1 MDVFCGIDWAEDHH
15 DVALA
20 GRDGQLLA
28 RRRISDDPAGL
39 AVLLGLLAEH
49 GDTAGDLVPVAIE
62 TPRGLLTACLRATG
76 RPVYPINPLAVA
88 RYRDRH
94 SAAGRK
100 SDHGD
105 AVVLA
110 NILRTDAHA
119 HRTLPAD
126 TELAQAIAVLAR
138 AQQDAVWDRT
148 TAHNKLRS
156 HLREYYPGFL
166 AAFADA
172 RGGIM
177 RPEAR
182 AILAAAPDPAAAAAL
197 TVTQLRSLM
206 RTAGRTRSINS
217 EATRLRDAFRA
228 PQMRQ
233 LPLVEQAMGRQALGL
248 LRALDAACAS
258 ASDLEAAAVASFNQ
272 HPDAGIITSFPGLGA
287 LTGARVLA
295 ETGDDRSRFTDARGL
310 KAYAGAAP
318 ITRASGK
325 TIAVL
330 HRRVKN
336 QRLAAAG
343 YLWAFAA
350 LTASP
355 GARAHYNRRRTA
367 GDRHA
372 AAQRNL
378 FNRLL
383 GCLHHCLATGQHYD
397 EATAFSAPDP
407 AAHAAAA

>member
-15 DVALA
+15 DVALVD
-20 GRDGQLLA
+20 RDGKLLA
-28 RRRISDDPAGL
+28 RRRISDDAAGL
-39 AVLLGLLAEH
+39 AALLELLASH
-49 GDTAGDLVPVAIE
+49 GDSAEDPVPAAIE

-76 RPVYPINPLAVA
+76 RKVYPINPMAVA

-94 SAAGRK
+94 STAGRK

-110 NILRTDAHA
+110 NILRTDLDM
-119 HRTLPAD
+119 HRPLPAD
-126 TELAQAIAVLAR
+126 SELAQAIAVLAR
-138 AQQDAVWDRT
+138 AQQDAIWART
-148 TAHNKLRS
+148 AAHNKLRS

-166 AAFADA
+166 GAFADA
-172 RGGIM
+172 RGGIT

-182 AILAAAPDPAAAAAL
+182 TILAAAPDPAAAAAL
-197 TVTQLRSLM
+197 TLAQLRALL
-206 RTAGRTRSINS
+206 RKAGRSRGIDT
-217 EATRLRDAFRA
+217 EAARLREAFRA

-233 LPLVEQAMGRQALGL
+233 LPLVEQAMGRQALAL
-248 LRALDAACAS
+248 LGQLNAACQA
-258 ASDLEAAAVASFNQ
+258 ASDLEQATIESFNQ
-272 HPDAGIITSFPGLGA
+272 HPDAGIITSFPGLGP

-295 ETGDDRSRFTDARGL
+295 ETGDDRSRFTDAKGL

-325 TIAVL
+325 TTAVL
-330 HRRVKN
+330 HRRIKN

-343 YLWAFAA
+343 YVWAFAA

-355 GARAHYNRRRTA
+355 GARAHYDRRKA
-367 GDRHA
+367 DGDRHA

-378 FNRLL
+378 FGRLL
-383 GCLHHCLATGQHYD
+383 GCLHHCLATRQEYD
-397 EATAFSAPDP
+397 ENIAFPSHPAIP
-407 AAHAAAA
+407 AAA